1 LQSELVDY
9 DIPKVL
15 NNSVNSEIY
24 DKPAKSTVTQLYDT
38 PKSPFP
44 SFPSFGATAKHT
56 GRFIRIESKI

>member
-44 SFPSFGATAKHT
+44 SFGATAKHT
-56 GRFIRIESKI
+56 GRFIQIESKI